1 MIVADFRIV
10 LLPMDYFYVDI
21 ETELGEMLTYY
32 VAAMDEA
39 HAEELATIAFENGE
53 IECMGIQIVSIYAY
67 RA

>member
-1 MIVADFRIV
+1 M
-10 LLPMDYFYVDI
+10 LPIDYFYVDI

-39 HAEELATIAFENGE
+39 QAEDFATAAFENGE
-53 IECMGIQIVSIYAY
+53 IECMGIQIVSIYAH

>member
-1 MIVADFRIV
+1 
-10 LLPMDYFYVDI
+10 MDYFYVDI

-53 IECMGIQIVSIYAY
+53 IECMGIQIVSIMLIGHKFLCIKCHNAF
-67 RA
+67 R

>member
-1 MIVADFRIV
+1 
-10 LLPMDYFYVDI
+10 MDYFYVDI
-21 ETELGEMLTYY
+21 ETELGEMFTYY

-39 HAEELATIAFENGE
+39 HAEELATIAFENRE

>member
-1 MIVADFRIV
+1 
-10 LLPMDYFYVDI
+10 MDYFDVLI
-21 ETELGEMLTYY
+21 ETELGEMVSYY

-39 HAEELATIAFENGE
+39 QAEDFAAAAFENGE

>member
-1 MIVADFRIV
+1 M
-10 LLPMDYFYVDI
+10 LPIDYFYVDI

-39 HAEELATIAFENGE
+39 QAEDFATAAFENEE